1 MQLFDLVIESH
12 TMTLKAYEEMI
23 AISYTDHDVR
33 EYFMKLEE
41 DICHQYVDVLGW
53 LGFQLNNSYETV
65 QVLIDLLENY
75 VHDYMYIINKLY
87 N

>member
-33 EYFMKLEE
+33 EYFKLEE
-41 DICHQYVDVLGW
+41 GICHQYVDVLGW
-53 LGFQLNNSYETV
+53 LDFN
-65 QVLIDLLENY
+65 
-75 VHDYMYIINKLY
+75 
-87 N
+87 

>member
-1 MQLFDLVIESH
+1 
-12 TMTLKAYEEMI
+12 
-23 AISYTDHDVR
+23 
-33 EYFMKLEE
+33 MKLEE

-75 VHDYMYIINKLY
+75 VQ
-87 N
+87 